1 MIFTFSHLTIQKHH
15 LPYMKIESSLIWG
28 YHTHLC
34 IFLRKDQHK
43 IPYGSIFSH
52 YSTDS
57 NVSVFLLPSSIV
69 HKEKKSSKAG
79 ISIFIDCYKCKIL
92 PFKMIQL
99 SSKLLSNVLS
109 IHYYH
114 VQIYKITADKINLSG
129 MKSILKYHIRILFHS
144 FIINYTPSF

>member
-1 MIFTFSHLTIQKHH
+1 MKNIILFVFSLYLILTYSHSTIQKHH

-57 NVSVFLLPSSIV
+57 NISVFLLSSSIV
-69 HKEKKSSKAG
+69 HKEKKSSKAV
-79 ISIFIDCYKCKIL
+79 ISIFVDWYKCKVFTISNDSII
-92 PFKMIQL
+92 FKVIIKRTTNSI
-99 SSKLLSNVLS
+99 SSF
-109 IHYYH
+109 
-114 VQIYKITADKINLSG
+114 TNLE
-129 MKSILKYHIRILFHS
+129 KYGH
-144 FIINYTPSF
+144 

>member
-1 MIFTFSHLTIQKHH
+1 MILTFSHSTIQKHH

-57 NVSVFLLPSSIV
+57 NISVFLLPSSIV
-69 HKEKKSSKAG
+69 HKEKKSSKTG

-99 SSKLLSNVLS
+99 SSKLLSNYGV
-109 IHYYH
+109 Y
-114 VQIYKITADKINLSG
+114 Q
-129 MKSILKYHIRILFHS
+129 
-144 FIINYTPSF
+144 FIIIMYKFIKLRPIKLIWAGWNLFWNTIFAFFTILLL